1 VRSEWR
7 LIWRGGCQEGIV
19 DFSHFALIGGVW
31 SAGWVAV
38 RQAVRDA
45 RSD

>member
-1 VRSEWR
+1 MN
-7 LIWRGGCQEGIV
+7 
-19 DFSHFALIGGVW
+19 FSLSLGLVKGVW
-31 SAGWVAV
+31 SDGWVAV